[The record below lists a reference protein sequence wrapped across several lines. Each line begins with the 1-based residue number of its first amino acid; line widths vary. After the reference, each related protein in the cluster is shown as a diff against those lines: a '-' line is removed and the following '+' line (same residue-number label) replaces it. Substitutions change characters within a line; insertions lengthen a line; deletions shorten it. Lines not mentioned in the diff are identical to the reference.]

1 MLLNMRGGIHLE
13 KKEVR
18 MKTLIR
24 IIQEHIQWRKQ
35 LLKLAK
41 ADIVKTYS
49 GAALGWAWAIIKPA
63 VMVLVL
69 WFAFSV
75 GLRVGSTVNGY
86 PYILWILAGMIP
98 WLYMQDMLSQGTGA
112 LLRYRYLVTKMKFPI
127 STIPTFVGLSKL
139 IVHFFLIG
147 IMLAIF
153 ILLGRFPNRY
163 ILQLPA
169 YLLLMVVFFTFW
181 NLFSSMLSAMSRDFM
196 NLVKAFVTPMFW
208 LSGIMYDVAEIEA
221 GWIQA
226 VMLFNPISYFAK
238 GYRNVFIYQRW
249 IWEEGTE
256 FLCFLLMLVLMVM
269 AAVWAYKRTE
279 KEIPDIL

>member
-1 MLLNMRGGIHLE
+1 
-13 KKEVR
+13 